1 MVLKDIFMT
10 YLYTLQHIWDKLS
23 EIAKYPVSWIAGFFL
38 FLMNAVAGGTIIIYI
53 IILASIIDLC
63 CGIAVSRKQGTYTRS
78 DLMRQTVEKVTVYGL
93 AMLIFLALDKYLID
107 HTSLSI
113 ALSSGLVGVIITLVE
128 TISFSASLLI
138 VYPNNAFLRL
148 LLKVLK
154 SEIAAKLHIEES
166 EVSSVLDSMVKK
178 KNAKKQPRN
187 KNGQFTKKNV

>member
-1 MVLKDIFMT
+1 
-10 YLYTLQHIWDKLS
+10 
-23 EIAKYPVSWIAGFFL
+23 
-38 FLMNAVAGGTIIIYI
+38 MNAVAGGTIIIYI